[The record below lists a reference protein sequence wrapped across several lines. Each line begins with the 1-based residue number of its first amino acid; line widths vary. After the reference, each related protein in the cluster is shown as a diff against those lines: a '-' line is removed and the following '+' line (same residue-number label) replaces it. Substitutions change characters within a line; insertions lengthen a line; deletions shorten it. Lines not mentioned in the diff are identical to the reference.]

1 VRAPGSG
8 VRLARSRGPTAKTT
22 TPPNDG
28 TRRTIHRATTLIV
41 RNLAQHLGL
50 AEGDFRRQPQVLT
63 ETVRQAC
70 AQALVASPRQPA
82 TGGPLT
88 AESTG
93 REGR

>member
-1 VRAPGSG
+1 
-8 VRLARSRGPTAKTT
+8 
-22 TPPNDG
+22 
-28 TRRTIHRATTLIV
+28 
-41 RNLAQHLGL
+41 LAQHLGL
-50 AEGDFRRQPQVLT
+50 AEDDFRRQRRVSYGNVAEFQTGGLVHFHVIVRLDGPGGPSTAPPAALTTEVLT
-63 ETVRQAC
+63 ETVRQAR